1 MGKISIRNTNVEETV
16 LEIVDMIQTDIID
29 ASTASR
35 DTIINTVENSS
46 GDFIESLKE
55 EIAQEAVV
63 INAVGDLL
71 IELAKYIQSA
81 AEAFASV
88 DTSYKSSK
96 VARINKH

>member
-1 MGKISIRNTNVEETV
+1 MSNISIRGTSVEETV
-16 LEIVDMIQTDIID
+16 LGIVDMIQTEIID
-29 ASTASR
+29 ASTVSR
-35 DTIINTVENSS
+35 DTIINTIENSA
-46 GDFIESLKE
+46 GDFMESLKE

-63 INAVGDLL
+63 INVVGDLL

-96 VARINKH
+96 LEQ